1 MENVIDGS
9 KIFKDMSKTQDI
21 MRFANEYIEELLL
34 TTSGNS
40 QSIILRQLFG
50 LKKKFKKQPH
60 ELLFD
65 QKDVIDG
72 KLNEKIKFIQ
82 NPYSSLMERLDDH
95 MKDYLLELEG
105 HDDLENF
112 KRYINPNTTYEDVP
126 YKFRKIL
133 PDYLLINYDN
143 YTINTLYDILLRI
156 AKARGA
162 VNITD
167 MSVLRNVTIKQIGIA
182 YKHNDLELFLE
193 NASYQY
199 NEKVMKLKKHTIENI
214 LTVLESM
221 NYYPSFFELMVLS
234 EIAKV
239 NVIII
244 GRKRKTNEE
253 GIDVYHNNSSHFLIV
268 EHSYDRFNYR
278 DIFKIVIKGA
288 KTATPKILFR
298 KHELSKPLVVLV
310 EKAKGR
316 L

>member
-1 MENVIDGS
+1 MHI
-9 KIFKDMSKTQDI
+9 
-21 MRFANEYIEELLL
+21 
-34 TTSGNS
+34 
-40 QSIILRQLFG
+40 
-50 LKKKFKKQPH
+50 
-60 ELLFD
+60 
-65 QKDVIDG
+65 
-72 KLNEKIKFIQ
+72 
-82 NPYSSLMERLDDH
+82 
-95 MKDYLLELEG
+95 LELEG
-105 HDDLENF
+105 HDELDNF
-112 KRYINPNTTYEDVP
+112 KRYINPNTVYEDVP

-143 YTINTLYDILLRI
+143 YTINTLYDIFLRT

-167 MSVLRNVTIKQIGIA
+167 MSVLRSVVVKQIGIA
-182 YKHNDLELFLE
+182 YKHNDLDIFLE

-199 NEKVMKLKKHTIENI
+199 NEKIMKLNKHTMENI

-221 NYYPSFFELMVLS
+221 NYYPSFFELMILS

-244 GRKRKTNEE
+244 GRKRKSNEE

-288 KTATPKILFR
+288 KTTTPKIIFR
-298 KHELSKPLVVLV
+298 KHELSKPLVILV
-310 EKAKGR
+310 EKAKGK